1 MKTLIAALMLMT
13 SLTALAQQYRLSDY
27 PLDPNYCGKKQSCVK
42 GYFPL
47 ISSGTYYARG
57 YGRTCAE
64 AMEDSEDVF
73 VRAHGNI
80 DDCGL
85 VSGPYSW
92 SCYRSPNGRF
102 VSYHQC
108 SPDSGSSSRGGNRSG
123 CAMVFGRLV
132 CG

>member
-1 MKTLIAALMLMT
+1 MKTLIAALMLVA
-13 SLTALAQQYRLSDY
+13 SFSFQAIAAGE
-27 PLDPNYCGKKQSCVK
+27 PADPNYCGRKQSCVK

-47 ISSGTYYARG
+47 VSSGTYYARG
-57 YGRTCAE
+57 YGRTCDQ

-92 SCYRSPNGRF
+92 YCHKAPNGRF
-102 VSYHQC
+102 VSWRMC
-108 SPDSGSSSRGGNRSG
+108 NPDSGSSSGGGSRSR

-132 CG
+132 C